1 MSKFTRMQQRIW
13 IIFGFAIL
21 IFMGSFYEPEHEK
34 QNNQSSPTGSV
45 EQLFEQRQS
54 DVQIEISGTVT
65 RLLADDNEGSRHQ
78 RFIIELASGQTLL
91 IVHNIDLAPHIDDLG
106 EGDEVRVYGEY
117 VWNDKGGLIH
127 WTHHDPANRHPH
139 GWIRHQDRLYQ

>member
-1 MSKFTRMQQRIW
+1 
-13 IIFGFAIL
+13 
-21 IFMGSFYEPEHEK
+21 
-34 QNNQSSPTGSV
+34 
-45 EQLFEQRQS
+45 
-54 DVQIEISGTVT
+54 SGTVT
-65 RLLADDNEGSRHQ
+65 RLLSDDNDGSRHQ

-91 IVHNIDLAPHIDDLG
+91 IVHNIDLAPRIDDIR

-117 VWNDKGGLIH
+117 IWNDKGGLIH

>member
-13 IIFGFAIL
+13 ILFGFAIL
-21 IFMGSFYEPEHEK
+21 IFMGSFYDPEP
-34 QNNQSSPTGSV
+34 QNNVSSPAGSV

-54 DVQIEISGTVT
+54 DVQIEVSGTVI
-65 RLLADDNEGSRHQ
+65 RLLSDDNEGSRHQ
-78 RFIIELASGQTLL
+78 RFIIELPSSQTLL
-91 IVHNIDLAPHIDDLG
+91 IVHNIDLAPRIDDIR

-117 VWNDKGGLIH
+117 IWNDKGGLIH

>member
-21 IFMGSFYEPEHEK
+21 IFVGSFYEPEPH
-34 QNNQSSPTGSV
+34 NNQSSPAGSV

-54 DVQIEISGTVT
+54 DVQIEVSGTVT
-65 RLLADDNEGSRHQ
+65 RLLSDDNEGSRHQ
-78 RFIIELASGQTLL
+78 RFIIELPSSQTLL
-91 IVHNIDLAPHIDDLG
+91 IVHNIDLAPRIDVIR
-106 EGDEVRVYGEY
+106 EGDEVRVYGEFI
-117 VWNDKGGLIH
+117 WNDKGGLIH

>member
-1 MSKFTRMQQRIW
+1 MSKPKRMQQRVW

-21 IFMGSFYEPEHEK
+21 IFMGSFYEPVP
-34 QNNQSSPTGSV
+34 QNNPPSPASNI
-45 EQLFEQRQS
+45 EQLIEQRQS
-54 DVQIEISGTVT
+54 DVQIEVSGTVT
-65 RLLADDNEGSRHQ
+65 RLLSDDNDGSRHQ

-91 IVHNIDLAPHIDDLG
+91 IVHNIDLAPRIDDIR

-117 VWNDKGGLIH
+117 IWNDKGGLIH

-139 GWIRHQDRLYQ
+139 GWIRHQERLYQ

>member
-21 IFMGSFYEPEHEK
+21 MFVGSFYEPEP
-34 QNNQSSPTGSV
+34 QNNQSSPAGNV

-54 DVQIEISGTVT
+54 DVQIEVSGTVT
-65 RLLADDNEGSRHQ
+65 RLLSDDNEGSRHQ
-78 RFIIELASGQTLL
+78 RFIIELPSSQTLL
-91 IVHNIDLAPHIDDLG
+91 IVHNIDLAPRIDDIR

-117 VWNDKGGLIH
+117 IWNDKGGLIH
-127 WTHHDPANRHPH
+127 WTHHDPANHHPH